1 VAANGIALYAQGSDA
16 GSRPVKETGIKL
28 HAASGQVSV
37 QAQQDKAAFA
47 ASKAVTLASV
57 QGNINTSAKQH
68 VLLTAAGAYLK
79 IQGGDI
85 EIGAPGKAEFKGA
98 QREMAGP
105 QSSDTPAVALA
116 KADPLAFY
124 DEQFVLHDEI
134 TGHSMPL
141 EPYRIVD
148 SKGALLA
155 HGWTDAEGQTARVR
169 SNAPKG
175 IRLLHGFET
184 NEGDA

>member
-1 VAANGIALYAQGSDA
+1 
-16 GSRPVKETGIKL
+16 
-28 HAASGQVSV
+28 V

-98 QREMAGP
+98 QREIAGP
-105 QSSDTPAVALA
+105 QSAEAAQAGLN
-116 KADPLAFY
+116 KAEANPCNFGI
-124 DEQFVLHDEI
+124 Q
-134 TGHSMPL
+134 
-141 EPYRIVD
+141 
-148 SKGALLA
+148 
-155 HGWTDAEGQTARVR
+155 
-169 SNAPKG
+169 NAAA
-175 IRLLHGFET
+175 
-184 NEGDA
+184 NGDATVPLHA

>member
-1 VAANGIALYAQGSDA
+1 
-16 GSRPVKETGIKL
+16 
-28 HAASGQVSV
+28 V

-105 QSSDTPAVALA
+105 QSVQTTTTTLA
-116 KADPLAFY
+116 KAEVKACEF
-124 DEQFVLHDEI
+124 
-134 TGHSMPL
+134 SA
-141 EPYRIVD
+141 
-148 SKGALLA
+148 GAA
-155 HGWTDAEGQTARVR
+155 DAAGAALMG
-169 SNAPKG
+169 SA
-175 IRLLHGFET
+175 
-184 NEGDA
+184 